1 VIRRRTFIFLAA
13 TLLFI
18 GGCKS
23 RPAAVAG
30 EAITDLPEYPGAT
43 RTQYSTA
50 GPKDG
55 FTRVVKAEYFT
66 DEAYE
71 TVKAHYQ
78 SAITSGGWQVT
89 KNQEKA
95 GEAEWTLA
103 KGTSVAEVEVE
114 QKSSGGVSV
123 KVERKDR

>member
-1 VIRRRTFIFLAA
+1 VIRRRTFLLAA
-13 TLLFI
+13 VLLLI
-18 GGCKS
+18 CGCKS

-30 EAITDLPEYPGAT
+30 EAISDFPDYPGAT
-43 RTQYSTA
+43 RTEYSAA

-66 DEAYE
+66 DDAYE

-78 SAITSGGWQVT
+78 SAIASGGWQVT

-114 QKSSGGVSV
+114 QKNSGGVTI